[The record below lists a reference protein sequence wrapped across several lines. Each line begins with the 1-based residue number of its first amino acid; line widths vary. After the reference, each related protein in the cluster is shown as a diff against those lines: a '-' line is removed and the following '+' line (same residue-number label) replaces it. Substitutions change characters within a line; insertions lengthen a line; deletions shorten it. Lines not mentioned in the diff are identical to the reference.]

1 MNGANPQPEIFAES
15 GKGLDPSHFEVMQ
28 TTLPIHEQTLSQAE
42 SRLKLFK
49 SMATRI
55 NAGLGMKPILD
66 RTLREV
72 HRLFPTLR
80 ISYNQV
86 SEQMI
91 SSVISS
97 VTPEMMVNVVGC
109 ETDLGEPLARAFLE
123 ELRSGQTIL
132 VDDLQCDERFG

>member
-1 MNGANPQPEIFAES
+1 
-15 GKGLDPSHFEVMQ
+15 MQ
-28 TTLPIHEQTLSQAE
+28 TTLQVDEQTLSQAE
-42 SRLKLFK
+42 SRLNLFK
-49 SMATRI
+49 NMATRI

-86 SEQMI
+86 NEQMI

-97 VTPEMMVNVVGC
+97 VTPEMMVNVVGF
-109 ETDLGEPLARAFLE
+109 EMDMGAPLTKKFLE
-123 ELRSGQTIL
+123 ELRSGKM
-132 VDDLQCDERFG
+132 VFVEDLEHDERLGQTGKQAISTGA